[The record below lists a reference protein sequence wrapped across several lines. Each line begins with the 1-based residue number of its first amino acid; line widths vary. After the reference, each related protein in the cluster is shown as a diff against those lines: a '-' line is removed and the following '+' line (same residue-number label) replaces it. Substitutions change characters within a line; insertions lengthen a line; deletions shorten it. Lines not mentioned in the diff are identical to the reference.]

1 MKAARAVLALFAVGL
16 LFSACTKT
24 VYETAP
30 VAADTVQTIMV
41 IVDAPDGSACDLYV
55 NGKIYS
61 SMFVNQEPDT
71 MIVPAGSVMEARY
84 MYQNSL
90 YTQTDTALVSDTAGS
105 FDLFASGDTLWWR
118 V

>member
-1 MKAARAVLALFAVGL
+1 MKAVKVVLALFAVGL

-30 VAADTVQTIMV
+30 VAADTVKSEIV
-41 IVDAPDGSACDLYV
+41 IVEAWGDSACDLYV

-61 SMFVNQEPDT
+61 SMFVNQEYDT

-118 V
+118 L